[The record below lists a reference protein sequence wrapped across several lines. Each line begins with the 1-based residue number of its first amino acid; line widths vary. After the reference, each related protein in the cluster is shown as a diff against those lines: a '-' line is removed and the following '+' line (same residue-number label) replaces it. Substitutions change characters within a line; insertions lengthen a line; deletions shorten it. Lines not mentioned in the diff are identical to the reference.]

1 MRAGKAQAS
10 REGGRAAPEDF
21 VPGERGL
28 GERAGGGVRGG
39 GLTNIEEQKFSVW
52 GGGRRAEGGRRDEP

>member
-28 GERAGGGVRGG
+28 GERAGGG
-39 GLTNIEEQKFSVW
+39 
-52 GGGRRAEGGRRDEP
+52 

>member
-28 GERAGGGVRGG
+28 GEGAGGGGVRRGG
-39 GLTNIEEQKFSVW
+39 GVTDGMQA
-52 GGGRRAEGGRRDEP
+52 G